1 MAIVSDFYGTLQE
14 AQDYF
19 DNRFHEKAW
28 SKAKPLDRPKALR
41 AATIIIDTLAYKGV
55 KAAVATYMNSIPQSQ
70 WTDVALRAADA
81 SQSLEFPRG
90 NPPNGSRTLEIGVV
104 NSVVTPDPPDTA
116 VPEAIRIACYEIAHS
131 LLDGKDPER
140 ELENLGIS
148 SHGFEGVRTAYDR
161 SMIPVDH
168 IVNGVPNALAWR
180 LIQPFL
186 RDDNAIHLSRVS

>member
-1 MAIVSDFYGTLQE
+1 MAIVSDYYGTLQE

-19 DNRFHEKAW
+19 DARLHEKAW
-28 SKAKPLDRPKALR
+28 SRAKPIDRPKALR

-55 KAAVATYMNSIPQSQ
+55 KAAVALYMNSTPRPL
-70 WTDVALRAADA
+70 WTDTAIRAADA

-90 NPPNGSRTLEIGVV
+90 LAPDGRGSSDLGVINSTTPPV
-104 NSVVTPDPPDTA
+104 PPDTD

-161 SMIPVDH
+161 SLIPVDH

-186 RDDNAIHLSRVS
+186 RDDHAIHLSRVS

>member
-1 MAIVSDFYGTLQE
+1 MAIVSDYYGTLQE
-14 AQDYF
+14 ASDYF
-19 DNRFHEKAW
+19 NARLHEKAW
-28 SKAKPLDRPKALR
+28 TKAKPADRPKALR
-41 AATIIIDTLAYKGV
+41 AATIIIDTLAFKGD
-55 KAAVATYMNSIPQSQ
+55 KAAVAAYKAATPLRQQ
-70 WTDVALRAADA
+70 TDELIRAAEA

-90 NPPNGSRTLEIGVV
+90 T
-104 NSVVTPDPPDTA
+104 DTV

-161 SMIPVDH
+161 NMIPVEH

-180 LIQPFL
+180 QILPFL
-186 RDDNAIHLSRVS
+186 RDDHAIRLSRVS

>member
-1 MAIVSDFYGTLQE
+1 MAIVSDYYGTLQE

-19 DNRFHEKAW
+19 DNRLHEKAW
-28 SKAKPLDRPKALR
+28 SRAKPTDRPKALR

-55 KAAVATYMNSIPQSQ
+55 KAAVANYMNSVPGRL
-70 WTDVALRAADA
+70 WTDAGIRAADA
-81 SQSLEFPRG
+81 SQPLEFPRG
-90 NPPNGSRTLEIGVV
+90 IAPEGRGSSDSGIITNAQPPV
-104 NSVVTPDPPDTA
+104 PPDTE
-116 VPEAIRIACYEIAHS
+116 VPEAVRIACYEIAHS

-161 SMIPVDH
+161 SLIPVDH

-186 RDDNAIHLSRVS
+186 RDDHAIHLSRAS

>member
-1 MAIVSDFYGTLQE
+1 MAIVSDYYGTLQE

-19 DNRFHEKAW
+19 DNRLHEKAW
-28 SKAKPLDRPKALR
+28 SKARPTDRPKALR

-55 KAAVATYMNSIPQSQ
+55 KAAVANYMNSVPGRL
-70 WTDVALRAADA
+70 WTDAAIRAADA
-81 SQSLEFPRG
+81 SQPLKFPRG
-90 NPPNGSRTLEIGVV
+90 IAPQGRGSFDAGVITNTTPPI
-104 NSVVTPDPPDTA
+104 PPDTE

-161 SMIPVDH
+161 SLIPVDH

-186 RDDNAIHLSRVS
+186 RDDHAIRLSRVS

>member
-1 MAIVSDFYGTLQE
+1 MAIVSDYYGTLQE

-19 DNRFHEKAW
+19 DNRLHEKAW
-28 SKAKPLDRPKALR
+28 SKAKPLDRPRALR

-55 KAAVATYMNSIPQSQ
+55 KAAGALYMNNTPRGL
-70 WTDVALRAADA
+70 WTDAAIRAAEA
-81 SQSLEFPRG
+81 MQPLEFPRG
-90 NPPNGSRTLEIGVV
+90 LSPPV
-104 NSVVTPDPPDTA
+104 PPDTD

-161 SMIPVDH
+161 SLIPVDH

-186 RDDNAIHLSRVS
+186 RDDHAIHLSRVS